1 MIPLALLAMPFA
13 AVPVVAVVARRWPRS
28 GPWLAGAVMLACLGL
43 VAAMAPAVFAGD
55 VVRWGRPWIP
65 AVDFALRVDGLALTF
80 GVIVCGIGSLVVL
93 YAGYYLSPDDP
104 PGRFYATLL
113 LFTGAMLG
121 VVLAG
126 NLVLLV
132 VFWEATS
139 IASFLLIGFWRRRAD
154 ARQGARMALAVTGG
168 GGLCLLAGVVII
180 GHVVGSYDLDRVLAA
195 GSVLRAHPAYVPA
208 LLLVLVGAFT
218 KSAQVPFHFWLPHA
232 MAAPTPVSAFLH
244 SATMVKAGVFLLARL
259 YPALG
264 GSDAW
269 FWVVGTTGLVTL
281 VFGAAVA
288 IFQQDLKGLLAYSTI
303 SHLGLVTLLL
313 GLDAPLAVYA
323 GVFHIVNHA
332 AFKASLFMAA
342 GIIDHEAGS
351 RDMRQL
357 NGLWPMMPVTATL
370 AIVAS
375 AAMAGVPLL
384 NGFLSKEMFFAES
397 LSIESHRGVQW
408 VVPAAATLAGVL
420 SVAYSVRFIHDV
432 FFNGEPVG
440 LTRTPH
446 EPPRWM
452 RVPVEALVVLC
463 IVVGVAPSLT
473 VQPLL
478 AVAVGAVLGA
488 PAPPVDLALWHGFN
502 RPLAMSAIALAGG
515 LAVYF
520 GLQRTINLHSVTRLP
535 VGGKHLFDAALSALQ
550 RLADVAA
557 RRLPWGR
564 LQPTLFWLVVA
575 VVGVAATPLVR
586 WGFGMAAHD
595 ALVADGADPRLAP
608 IAVAVFGCGVVAAL
622 AAAVRYRQRF
632 TALVFIGVTGLMV
645 SLAFVLLAAPD
656 LALTQ
661 LLVEVVTVVLMVLVL
676 HHLPQSAPVERPRWR
691 RWRDALVAS
700 GAGLG
705 IAAVAYAVM
714 RRPFDSISPYYLAH
728 ALPDGGGGNV
738 VNVVIV
744 DFRGF
749 DTMGEITVLAI
760 AALVVHALLGSH
772 PAAPQRPASSA
783 ADYGSLLLAV
793 AARMLL
799 PLATIVAIYLLL
811 RGHNLPGGGFIAG
824 LVLASAV
831 VVARIAG
838 AIPVVIATRLRHPV
852 WIAVGLAVVIAT
864 GAGSIALGYPFLT
877 SSFAHPVV
885 PGLGEVPLATAALFD
900 LGVFI
905 AVVAASLLVL
915 EVPARLGGPLARQ
928 WTRDEP

>member
-1 MIPLALLAMPFA
+1 MIPLALLALPFA
-13 AVPVVAVVARRWPRS
+13 ATPVVAAVARRWPRS

-55 VVRWGRPWIP
+55 VLRWGRPWIP
-65 AVDFALRVDGLALTF
+65 GVDFALRVDGLALTF
-80 GVIVCGIGSLVVL
+80 GFIVCGIGSLVVL
-93 YAGYYLSPDDP
+93 YAGYYLAPADP

-139 IASFLLIGFWRRRAD
+139 IASFLLIGFWQRRAD

-208 LLLVLVGAFT
+208 LLLVLAGAFT
-218 KSAQVPFHFWLPHA
+218 KSAQFPFHFWLPHA

-264 GSDAW
+264 GSEAW

-303 SHLGLVTLLL
+303 SHLGLVTLLF

-342 GIIDHEAGS
+342 GIIDHESGS

-370 AIVAS
+370 AIVAA

-397 LSIESHRGVQW
+397 LAVESHRSVQW
-408 VVPAAATLAGVL
+408 VVPAAATLAGIL
-420 SVAYSVRFIHDV
+420 AVAYSVRFIHDV

-440 LTRTPH
+440 LPRTPH

-488 PAPPVDLALWHGFN
+488 PAPPVDVSLWHGFN
-502 RPLAMSAIALAGG
+502 GPLAMSAIALAGG
-515 LAVYF
+515 LALYF
-520 GLQRTINLHSVTRLP
+520 GLQRTINLHSVARLP
-535 VGGKHLFDAALSALQ
+535 VGGKHVFDAALSALQ
-550 RLADVAA
+550 RLAEVAA

-564 LQPTLFWLVVA
+564 LQPMLLWLVVA
-575 VVGVAATPLVR
+575 VVAVAATPLAR
-586 WGFGMAAHD
+586 WGFGPAAHD
-595 ALVADGADPRLAP
+595 ALVAGDADPRLAP
-608 IAVAVFGCGVVAAL
+608 VAIAVFGCGVVAAL
-622 AAAVRYRQRF
+622 AATVRYRQRF
-632 TALVFIGVTGLMV
+632 TALIFVGVTGLMV

-661 LLVEVVTVVLMVLVL
+661 LLVEVVTVVLMLLVL
-676 HHLPQSAPVERPRWR
+676 HHLPQSAPVEHPAWR
-691 RWRDALVAS
+691 RWRDALVAT

-728 ALPDGGGGNV
+728 ALPDGGGSNV
-738 VNVVIV
+738 VNVIIV

-772 PAAPQRPASSA
+772 PAAPQRPASST
-783 ADYGSLLLAV
+783 ADDGSLLLAV
-793 AARMLL
+793 AAQMLL
-799 PLATIVAIYLLL
+799 PLATIIAIYLLL

-838 AIPVVIATRLRHPV
+838 AVPVVLATRLRHPV
-852 WIAVGLAVVIAT
+852 WIAAGLAVAIAT

-877 SSFAHPVV
+877 SSFGHPVV
-885 PGLGEVPLATAALFD
+885 PGLGEIPLATAALFD
-900 LGVFI
+900 LGVFV
-905 AVVAASLLVL
+905 AVVAASLLAL

-928 WTRDEP
+928 WSRDEA